1 MVGTFVSSAGYADA
15 YYKQAQRARTLIIKD
30 FNQAFEEVDVLMAPV
45 SPTPA
50 FKVGEKASNPL
61 AMYLADALAIPPSA
75 AGVPAISLPCGFTA
89 SGLPVGLQII
99 GPMWSEALIL
109 QTAAAFEKVS
119 GLLEKRPVIG

>member
-1 MVGTFVSSAGYADA
+1 VGTFVSSTGYADA

-89 SGLPVGLQII
+89 AGLPVGLQII